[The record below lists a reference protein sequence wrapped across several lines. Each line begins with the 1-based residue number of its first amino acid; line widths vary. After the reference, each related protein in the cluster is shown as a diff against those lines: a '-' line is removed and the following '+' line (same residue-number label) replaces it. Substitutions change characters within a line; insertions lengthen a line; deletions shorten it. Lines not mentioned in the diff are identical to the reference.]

1 MVLPLSWH
9 ENVCS
14 SIFFAVNL
22 STFLSQVARP
32 LFGIGVRTIV
42 LLDVQLQEDISDFG
56 IKGGFLVDRV
66 IKAVQ
71 SLYALWMLCGCYCNF
86 FFLSLGV

>member
-1 MVLPLSWH
+1 MSWH

-14 SIFFAVNL
+14 SIFFTINL

-32 LFGIGVRTIV
+32 LFGIGVRTIA

-71 SLYALWMLCGCYCNF
+71 YLYALWML
-86 FFLSLGV
+86 L